1 MRRNKEASTSRGD
14 PAAPSN
20 GVAALDRAIAI
31 LNAFGPHDRFLSLA
45 ELSSRTGLY
54 KSTILRLASS
64 LLRGGLLERLEDG
77 RYRIG
82 PTAFRLGGLYQRSA
96 ASADILLPIMRD
108 LAAESGESV
117 AFYARTGEVRT
128 CLYRIDSRH
137 PLRYQVHE
145 GDVLP
150 LSTGS
155 GGHVLSA
162 FSGAPG
168 EPYDTI
174 RRTCHFAAFGDRDP
188 DTAGM
193 SAPVFGPTG
202 ALIGAL
208 TLAGPRSR
216 IDEAFVARMKRP
228 LLEAAARATRSF
240 GADASA
246 LERAARQDAA

>member
-1 MRRNKEASTSRGD
+1 MGPDKAASASPGKTSASSD
-14 PAAPSN
+14 

-31 LNAFGPHDRFLSLA
+31 LNAFGPHDRLLTLA
-45 ELSSRTGLY
+45 ELSNRTGLY
-54 KSTILRLASS
+54 KSTILRLAHSF
-64 LLRGGLLERLEDG
+64 LRGGLLERLEG
-77 RYRIG
+77 GGYRIG
-82 PTAFRLGGLYQRSA
+82 PTAFRLGSLYQRSV

-117 AFYARTGEVRT
+117 AFYARTGDVRT
-128 CLYRIDSRH
+128 CLYRVDSRH
-137 PLRYQVHE
+137 PLRYQIHE

-150 LSTGS
+150 LTAGS

-193 SAPVFGPTG
+193 SAPVFGLAG
-202 ALIGAL
+202 SLIGVL

-216 IDEAFVARMKRP
+216 VDDEFVTRMRRP

-246 LERAARQDAA
+246 LEQAARQNAA